1 MAASEPASPLDLREF
16 VVKEHVALVKLTDTF
31 DIFDART
38 QQPVALARE
47 TPGGFIKFLRL
58 LVNRQALPNQ
68 VTVWQGGET
77 GPVLFTINKPF
88 TLFRSRVIVRDGE
101 GRDVGYLKSK
111 IFSLGG
117 GFWVYDM
124 QNQQIAEVK
133 GDWKGW
139 NFKFL
144 SGDGREIGLIAKKWG
159 GLAKELF
166 TSADTYMVQIGE
178 SVGDSR
184 AARILLLAAALAI
197 DIVYK
202 ESR

>member
-1 MAASEPASPLDLREF
+1 MADPGTVSPLDLREF
-16 VVKEHVALVKLTDTF
+16 VVRERVALVKLTDAF

-47 TPGGFIKFLRL
+47 TPGGFLKFLRL
-58 LVNRQALPNQ
+58 LVKKHALPNQ

-77 GPVLFTINKPF
+77 GPVLFTIHKPF
-88 TLFRSRVIVRDGE
+88 TLFRSKVIVRDGE

-124 QNQQIAEVK
+124 QDRQIAEVK

-144 SGDGREIGLIAKKWG
+144 AADGREIGMIAKKWG
-159 GLAKELF
+159 GIAKELL
-166 TSADTYMVQIGE
+166 TSADAYMVRIGE
-178 SVGDSR
+178 AVGDSR
-184 AARILLLAAALAI
+184 PARILLLAAALAI
-197 DIVYK
+197 DIVFK